1 MRAGRGEM
9 AVELEQLLRS
19 VVQVVERRVGPEE
32 EVVQM
37 RERPR
42 HVLDPRMR
50 RGMKHYKQRKTKDE
64 GKNENERSRTKKE
77 GRGLA
82 AVVFCNSRRALGSCS
97 ASRSI
102 SLTIRPPKLCTTNTT
117 LGLGIGLL

>member
-1 MRAGRGEM
+1 VVGLGLEEFVADATIEARPEAGGLLTEGEGGDVRAGRGEM

-42 HVLDPRMR
+42 HVLDPPNAAWN
-50 RGMKHYKQRKTKDE
+50 KTLQTA
-64 GKNENERSRTKKE
+64 KNER
-77 GRGLA
+77 
-82 AVVFCNSRRALGSCS
+82 
-97 ASRSI
+97 
-102 SLTIRPPKLCTTNTT
+102 
-117 LGLGIGLL
+117 